1 MKLAPLSLA
10 MTSIL
15 LATPALANTPYVD
28 TLELAVQPVVEKP
41 AVGETFIG
49 EDFGATITRL
59 TDSGTRASIYDGG
72 QYVKGDYSRVQSENA
87 DGSRLMVLAVN
98 DNSLMQY
105 ALANMDGSNITL
117 IDLPNDNAA
126 EIDIM
131 HDETEARWHPSNPAV
146 IRFIQGQNSYVG
158 GLKVYE
164 YNWQTQE
171 VTVLADLTGK
181 LPAKWGNEL
190 YGMTHLEG
198 EYSADGNR
206 LAWSIENNKESAVGY
221 VTFDLREGGVVLGTK
236 DYDGREHNNLSIS
249 PSGRYIA
256 ISGTESTAYFPVDF
270 SSEHLIGA
278 EAQHGD
284 FCVTAEG
291 NDCYITV
298 SFDDQQDADW
308 GWVFSVDL
316 ETGERTP
323 LLDVW
328 ALGNTSMHFSGR
340 GHDAQGW
347 ALMST
352 YNCHMGDP
360 LVTATNLCSRNML
373 VELKE
378 NPKVYTLNWN
388 HATGETYYSEPHAT
402 MSRDA
407 KHVYYASDWM
417 NKTGSVDLYR
427 LDIDPETFAGIAP
440 YVPPANPLPPA
451 AVTLLSPAD
460 NSTVDADLPVLF
472 SFEPR
477 ASDNAEVNY
486 DLQLVNS
493 KSGDVLENYSEVP
506 AADICL
512 PASCDVQL
520 DVGTLQP
527 NSQYTW
533 QVKANTESAS
543 SSWSSRSLK
552 TESTDAVKPARPTA
566 LAPVNKTTI
575 DINAA
580 LVFEWQAPTV
590 SNAASDLTHF
600 VLQVIDSTDKGT
612 VIEFEVPASNC
623 VEQVCRFEPGDALNL
638 AEAKKHVWKV
648 QAVNTAGESPVAK
661 AKFSLSD
668 LSRVKPAL
676 PELLTPAANSV
687 VSANEVLTLTWQAPQ
702 APNASSATTQYD
714 LVLFDR
720 SLKSKVVD
728 LRNLEAASLCDA
740 SGLCSYTSET
750 TSVSAHK
757 KHTWR
762 VRARNSKGK
771 SKWASAKFKAE

>member
-15 LATPALANTPYVD
+15 LATPSLANPPYAN
-28 TLELAVQPVVEKP
+28 TLQLTVQPAVEKP

-49 EDFGATITRL
+49 KDFGAIITRL
-59 TDSGTRASIYDGG
+59 TDSGARGQLYDGG
-72 QYVKGDYSRVQSENA
+72 HYVKGDYSRVQSENA
-87 DGSRLMVLAVN
+87 DGSRLLVLAVN

-117 IDLPNDNAA
+117 LDLPDDNVA
-126 EIDIM
+126 ELDIM
-131 HDETEARWHPSNPAV
+131 HDETEARWHPNNPAV

-164 YNWQTQE
+164 YNWQTQQ
-171 VTVLADLTGK
+171 VSVLADLTGK
-181 LPAKWGNEL
+181 LPEKWGQEL

-206 LAWSIENNKESAVGY
+206 LAWSIENNNESAVGY

-298 SFDDQQDADW
+298 SFDDQQDPDW

-316 ETGERTP
+316 TTGQRTP

-388 HATGETYYSEPHAT
+388 HSTGEAYYSEPHAT

-417 NKTGSVDLYR
+417 NKTGDVDLYR
-427 LDIDPETFAGIAP
+427 VNIDPDTFAGIGP

-472 SFEPR
+472 SFEPHSS
-477 ASDNAEVNY
+477 ASTTMDY

-493 KSGDVLENYSEVP
+493 ESGDVLKHYTGVP

-533 QVKANTESAS
+533 QVKANSDSAS
-543 SSWSSRSLK
+543 SNWSSRLLK
-552 TESTDAVKPARPTA
+552 TESTDATKPAHPTT
-566 LAPVNKTTI
+566 LAPINKATL
-575 DINAA
+575 DISEA
-580 LVFEWQAPTV
+580 LVFEWQAPDVDNT
-590 SNAASDLTHF
+590 ASALTHF
-600 VLQVIDSTDKGT
+600 LLQVIDSTDKET
-612 VIEFEVPASNC
+612 VIEFEVPVSSCA
-623 VEQVCRFEPGDALNL
+623 EKVCQFEPGDALNL
-638 AEAKKHVWKV
+638 AEAKKHIWKV
-648 QAVNTAGESPVAK
+648 RAVNAAGESAVTK
-661 AKFSLSD
+661 SKFNLSD
-668 LSRVKPAL
+668 ASRAKPER
-676 PELLTPAANSV
+676 PVLLTPAANGV
-687 VSANEVLTLTWQAPQ
+687 VSANEIMTLTWQAPQ
-702 APNASSATTQYD
+702 APNAASATTQYD

-720 SLKSKVVD
+720 SLKSKVI
-728 LRNLEAASLCDA
+728 NLKKLDAASLCDA
-740 SGLCSYTSET
+740 SGLCSYTSEAT
-750 TSVSAHK
+750 TVSAHK
-757 KHTWR
+757 KHSWK

-771 SKWASAKFKAE
+771 SKWATARFKAE